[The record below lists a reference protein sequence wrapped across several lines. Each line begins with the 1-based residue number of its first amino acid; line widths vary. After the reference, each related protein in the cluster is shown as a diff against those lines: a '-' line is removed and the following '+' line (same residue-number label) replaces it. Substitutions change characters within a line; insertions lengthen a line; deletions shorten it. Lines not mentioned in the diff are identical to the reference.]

1 MTVMESCWLIISWL
15 MQLPFRTW
23 EIIQRPADRNAMIY
37 RLVTILERR
46 GEKIDGK
53 LEIALDENG
62 QPYFTST
69 SNAAKKRFLLN
80 FYGICFSSS

>member
-1 MTVMESCWLIISWL
+1 
-15 MQLPFRTW
+15 
-23 EIIQRPADRNAMIY
+23 MIY

-69 SNAAKKRFLLN
+69 SNAAKNVF
-80 FYGICFSSS
+80 F